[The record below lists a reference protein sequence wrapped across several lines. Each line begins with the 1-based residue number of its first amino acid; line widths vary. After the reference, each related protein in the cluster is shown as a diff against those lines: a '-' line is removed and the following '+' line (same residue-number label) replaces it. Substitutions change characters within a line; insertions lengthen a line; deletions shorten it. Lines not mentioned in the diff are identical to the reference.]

1 MGETASGGHRY
12 SEIQCFQLIY
22 RNIAET
28 QCQKQEGLWWCSS
41 SAGQP
46 GTEEIPNYVKD
57 LL

>member
-1 MGETASGGHRY
+1 MSGGHRY

-46 GTEEIPNYVKD
+46 GTEEIPNSVKD